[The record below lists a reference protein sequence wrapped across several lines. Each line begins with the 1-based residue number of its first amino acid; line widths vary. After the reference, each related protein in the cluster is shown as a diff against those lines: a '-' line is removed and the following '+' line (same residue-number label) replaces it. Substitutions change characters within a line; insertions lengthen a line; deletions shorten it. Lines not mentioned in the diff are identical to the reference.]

1 MEQNRFDNLGVTEKK
16 EPLPTFNEQPEK
28 VTQYDTLPNMVFQEQ
43 PEFVFEKEIPNQ
55 DIINKIQKNAEL
67 SLGRG
72 IAALIMSNL
81 PILSIFAFFVGEDG
95 VVYADKAF
103 RLARKHNI
111 RASGKLV
118 VARILSLVSK
128 YNAIPGT
135 IIWLFFFTVW
145 GLTLISEML
154 NWF

>member
-1 MEQNRFDNLGVTEKK
+1 MEQNKFDNLGVTEKR
-16 EPLPTFNEQPEK
+16 EPLPKFNEQPEK
-28 VTQYDTLPNMVFQEQ
+28 QTQYDTLPNIVFQEQ
-43 PEFVFEKEIPNQ
+43 PEFVFEKEI
-55 DIINKIQKNAEL
+55 INKIQKNVEL

-95 VVYADKAF
+95 VLCAEKAF
-103 RLARKHNI
+103 RLSRKHNI

-118 VARILSLVSK
+118 VARILSLVGK
-128 YNAIPGT
+128 YNATPGT
-135 IIWLFFFTVW
+135 IIWLFLFTVW
-145 GLTLISEML
+145 GLTLISEIL